1 MPVGFTMSDKAKNP
15 IIFLGDSPIKFGGLF
30 NDGENPYEIVL
41 IGDTISK
48 KNSPQIVYP
57 KQKEESNKK
66 PYPFIIP
73 SNAYKKW
80 HKKNVDYLNGKHYL
94 IDWNYPIQLS
104 IQFFRASKRSF
115 DYNNMGQGVQDVLV
129 DVGIVRDDSINDLVP
144 VFLPARIDRENPR
157 CEITII
163 ELDSYWK
170 FNEV

>member
-1 MPVGFTMSDKAKNP
+1 MKNKVKNP
-15 IIFLGDSPIKFGGLF
+15 IVFLNEFPIKFKSL
-30 NDGENPYEIVL
+30 NYYVDSYEITL

-57 KQKEESNKK
+57 KQPEGSMKK

-80 HKKNVDYLNGKHYL
+80 HKKNIEHLNRTLYK
-94 IDWNYPIQLS
+94 IDWNYPVQLA
-104 IQFFRASKRSF
+104 IQFFRASKRGF
-115 DYNNMGQGVQDVLV
+115 DYNNMGQGVQDILE
-129 DVGIVRDDSINDLVP
+129 DTGIIRGDGVNDLVP
-144 VFLPARIDRENPR
+144 VYLPARIDRKNPR

-170 FNEV
+170 FVEV